1 MQDTENRTCKFTK
14 DIGNVVRSLGDID
27 AFVLLFKGE
36 TNRLTPN
43 IREQIN
49 IFQQLFGI
57 EFWRKVIIEI
67 TFWPHD
73 RISRKRRAKGRMKTE
88 KEKTA
93 NWQTTLRAEMGV
105 PLDVPLVFIDGV
117 IDEEITDDEEMEI
130 FNNETQK
137 LMQFME
143 KGEPYQCSSST
154 CKSTAFQHGVPTS
167 MDMEMGPI
175 RYGMK
180 TSCLNI

>member
-1 MQDTENRTCKFTK
+1 MRLFGGWASGSVTLTIDVSPSLTRRVGILSPSPYSHFNGLSLGMQDTENRTCQFTR

-43 IREQIN
+43 IRQQIN
-49 IFQQLFGI
+49 IFQQLFGV

-73 RISRKRRAKGRMKTE
+73 RISRKKRAKGRKKTE
-88 KEKTA
+88 KEKTD
-93 NWQTTLRAEMGV
+93 NWQKTLRSEMGV

-117 IDEEITDDEEMEI
+117 ID
-130 FNNETQK
+130 
-137 LMQFME
+137 
-143 KGEPYQCSSST
+143 
-154 CKSTAFQHGVPTS
+154 GV
-167 MDMEMGPI
+167 
-175 RYGMK
+175 
-180 TSCLNI
+180 LNP